1 MYRSMNE
8 GSTWNGVQRR
18 LTSSAHEV
26 ARSERERQHHHKH
39 HEMATASS
47 VRYPEAQYM
56 LVHGS
61 RGVPLT
67 LTMEEPTTLKKP
79 ASEEIRLRRSSP
91 FQQHELTI
99 TVLTP
104 SIIQQLSLSFRAE
117 HTNTRQGTNLAQRV
131 DDALEIENTCEPG
144 DRKRSLD
151 TLHRLGMSFGDVR

>member
-1 MYRSMNE
+1 MNN
-8 GSTWNGVQRR
+8 GSTWNKVRR
-18 LTSSAHEV
+18 RSTSSAHEA
-26 ARSERERQHHHKH
+26 ARSERERQHQHKH
-39 HEMATASS
+39 QRWQQLVS

-99 TVLTP
+99 TAVTP

-131 DDALEIENTCEPG
+131 DDALEVENTCEPG

>member
-1 MYRSMNE
+1 
-8 GSTWNGVQRR
+8 
-18 LTSSAHEV
+18 
-26 ARSERERQHHHKH
+26 
-39 HEMATASS
+39 
-47 VRYPEAQYM
+47 M

-67 LTMEEPTTLKKP
+67 LTTEEPTTLKKP

-91 FQQHELTI
+91 FRHHELTI
-99 TVLTP
+99 TALTP

-131 DDALEIENTCEPG
+131 DDALEVENTCEPD

-151 TLHRLGMSFGDVR
+151 ALHRLGMSSGDVR